1 MGTRMVTPCQWTVT
15 VVYGVFVAVVV
26 CDVRAEPSCSLGAA
40 LQQSYSWEADAT
52 EQSYVAT

>member
-1 MGTRMVTPCQWTVT
+1 MGSDSCVRC
-15 VVYGVFVAVVV
+15 FVAVVV

-52 EQSYVAT
+52 EQSYIAT